1 MQHQVQNTIV
11 QSPTAQQISNEVIKF
26 EKSVADNFKAA
37 LLFSQWQ
44 RQK

>member
-1 MQHQVQNTIV
+1 MQHPVQNIV
-11 QSPTAQQISNEVIKF
+11 SQPTKSKKVSDEINKF
-26 EKSVADNFKAA
+26 DKTLADNFKAA

>member
-1 MQHQVQNTIV
+1 MHHQVQNRVV
-11 QSPTAQQISNEVIKF
+11 QPSKSKKLSNEIKKF
-26 EKSVADNFKAA
+26 DKSLADNFKAA

>member
-1 MQHQVQNTIV
+1 MQHPVQNIV
-11 QSPTAQQISNEVIKF
+11 NQPSKPKTVSKEINHF
-26 EKSVADNFKAA
+26 DKSLADNFKAA

>member
-1 MQHQVQNTIV
+1 MQHAVQNMV
-11 QSPTAQQISNEVIKF
+11 SQPTKSKKASEEINKF
-26 EKSVADNFKAA
+26 DKTLADNFKAA